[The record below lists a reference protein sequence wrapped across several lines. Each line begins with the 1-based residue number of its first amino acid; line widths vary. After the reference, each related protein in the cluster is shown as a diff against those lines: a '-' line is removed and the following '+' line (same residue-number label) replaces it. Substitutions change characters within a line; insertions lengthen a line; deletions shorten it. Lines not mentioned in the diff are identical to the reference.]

1 MKRFWIIILI
11 SILFKGC
18 VNMPNKTVNEDLKKE
33 PVLKYPV
40 ILVHGIVA
48 HDRKSLIDFWGR
60 IPETFRANGI
70 KVYLG
75 NTDSWGRFESNSE
88 ILKGTIDKVLQ
99 ETGSE
104 KVNIIAHSKGGLD
117 SRYTIWKHN
126 YGKAV
131 ASLTTICT
139 PHHGTEIADLIF
151 QQKII
156 HTKNAKKILKTFGE
170 WYGDTNPDM
179 YNVNYQLTTY
189 NMKDFNEKVIMDP
202 NVYYQSVYTTMRNA
216 FDDLLVFNSYL
227 YIKKISGPNDGVVS
241 EKSASWSPNTKK
253 IEKISHPE
261 ILDYKKHKISGIHIP
276 DIYMDIVRDLGKRGF

>member
-1 MKRFWIIILI
+1 
-11 SILFKGC
+11 
-18 VNMPNKTVNEDLKKE
+18 MPQNENETENKES
-33 PVLKYPV
+33 VLKYPV

-48 HDRKSLIDFWGR
+48 HDRKSIIDFWGR
-60 IPETFRANGI
+60 IPKTFEDNGI

-75 NTDSWGRFESNSE
+75 NTDSWGSFESNSE
-88 ILKGTIDKVLQ
+88 ILKETIDKVLQ

-139 PHHGTEIADLIF
+139 PHHGAEIADLIF
-151 QQKII
+151 QQKIV
-156 HTKNAKKILKTFGE
+156 HTPNARKILKTFGE

-179 YNVNYQLTTY
+179 YNVNYQLTTFK
-189 NMKDFNEKVIMDP
+189 MRDFNEQVVMDE
-202 NVYYQSVYTTMRNA
+202 NVYYQSIYTTMRNA
-216 FDDLLVFNSYL
+216 FDDLMVFNSYL
-227 YIKKISGPNDGVVS
+227 YIKKISGANDGVVS
-241 EKSASWSPNTKK
+241 EKSAKWSPNTKK

-261 ILDYKKHKISGIHIP
+261 IIDYKKHKISGIHIP
-276 DIYMDIVRDLGKRGF
+276 DIYMGIARDLGIRGF